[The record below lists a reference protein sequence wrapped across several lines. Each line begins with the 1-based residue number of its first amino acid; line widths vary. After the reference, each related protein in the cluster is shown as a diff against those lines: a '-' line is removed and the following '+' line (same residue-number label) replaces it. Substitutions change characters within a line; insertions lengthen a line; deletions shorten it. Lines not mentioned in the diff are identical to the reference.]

1 MSVSKSLPACYA
13 ALLVGILTACQAL
26 GNPTQREV
34 ASKTDS
40 TLTPLAI
47 QNAQATPAE
56 IAVPLVPLG
65 SETLS
70 PEPLAT
76 IASQPIRQIFPDP
89 ARYRWAVVA
98 QGLKSPVG
106 MGVAPDGSGRLFI
119 LEQEG
124 IIRLWQD
131 GVLQPTPFLDLRPRV
146 GSRGSEQGLL
156 GIAFHPRYGE
166 NGYFFVNYTDREG
179 DTVIARF
186 QADPPSSNTAN
197 LASEKILL
205 RIAQPYANHNGG
217 AVVFGLDGYLYL
229 GLGDGG
235 SAGDPQNNAQ
245 SLTTLL
251 GKILRLDV
259 DGGDPYAIP
268 PSNPFADGGGL
279 PEIWAFGLRN
289 PWRFHFDRQNGD
301 LYIGDVGQNLWEEID
316 YLRAESKAERNFG
329 WKYYEGTHPYE
340 GTPPADFTFIAP
352 IYEYGHDQ
360 GCSVT
365 GGVVYRGQRLPE
377 WDGVY
382 LFGDYC
388 AGWVD
393 GLRQL
398 SDGTWQTQR
407 LFRNLGRIA
416 SFGEDEQGEVYVID
430 HGGTLYRLE
439 QR

>member
-1 MSVSKSLPACYA
+1 
-13 ALLVGILTACQAL
+13 
-26 GNPTQREV
+26 
-34 ASKTDS
+34 
-40 TLTPLAI
+40 
-47 QNAQATPAE
+47 
-56 IAVPLVPLG
+56 
-65 SETLS
+65 
-70 PEPLAT
+70 
-76 IASQPIRQIFPDP
+76 
-89 ARYRWAVVA
+89 
-98 QGLKSPVG
+98 
-106 MGVAPDGSGRLFI
+106 
-119 LEQEG
+119 
-124 IIRLWQD
+124 
-131 GVLQPTPFLDLRPRV
+131 
-146 GSRGSEQGLL
+146 
-156 GIAFHPRYGE
+156 
-166 NGYFFVNYTDREG
+166 
-179 DTVIARF
+179 
-186 QADPPSSNTAN
+186 
-197 LASEKILL
+197 
-205 RIAQPYANHNGG
+205 
-217 AVVFGLDGYLYL
+217 VFGLDGYLYL

-377 WDGVY
+377 WDGIY

-407 LFRNLGRIA
+407 LFGNLGRIA